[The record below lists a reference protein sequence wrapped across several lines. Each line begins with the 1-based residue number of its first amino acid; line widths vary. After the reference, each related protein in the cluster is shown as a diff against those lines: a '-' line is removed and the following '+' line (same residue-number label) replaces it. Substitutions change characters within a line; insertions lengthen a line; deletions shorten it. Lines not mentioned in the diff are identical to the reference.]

1 MVSEFYKA
9 PYDEDLY
16 IHKYDDGTFDVSV
29 NFASFLHDYTEEEL
43 IDYFEECIRIT
54 RQLSSNKDGSESV

>member
-1 MVSEFYKA
+1 MTDCVS
-9 PYDEDLY
+9 PYGEDLY
-16 IHKYDDGTFDVSV
+16 IHNNGDNTFNLSV
-29 NFASFLHDYTEEEL
+29 NFAHFLHDYSEKEL

>member
-1 MVSEFYKA
+1 MRSDNYEA

-54 RQLSSNKDGSESV
+54 RQLSSNKDGSE

>member
-1 MVSEFYKA
+1 MRSDNYEA

-16 IHKYDDGTFDVSV
+16 IHKNDDGKFDVSV
-29 NFASFLHDYTEEEL
+29 NFASFLYDYTEEEL

-54 RQLSSNKDGSESV
+54 RQLASKKDGPESV

>member
-1 MVSEFYKA
+1 MRSDNYEA
-9 PYDEDLY
+9 PCDEDLY
-16 IHKYDDGTFDVSV
+16 IHKNDDGKFDVSV
-29 NFASFLHDYTEEEL
+29 NFASFLYDYTEEEL